1 MDGVFPFVFPFVT
14 SRLLVTCRLLC
25 DFALTAAPPH
35 VVVAAV
41 VAVVV
46 ATLLILSQN
55 GYGSEWVRTS
65 TRMEVGGSGA
75 HFG

>member
-1 MDGVFPFVFPFVT
+1 MDGVFPFVT
-14 SRLLVTCRLLC
+14 SRLLC
-25 DFALTAAPPH
+25 DFALATATPH
-35 VVVAAV
+35 VVVAV